1 MSKSATALLHSLLDF
16 AEDKELIEAEDRAYC
31 LNRLLEIMG
40 MDAPEGERP
49 ARAPSPETAT
59 SILEPLLELASAF
72 PSCLPLPAD
81 LTDPSRVEALF
92 AAIRTHTD
100 HLDILINN
108 AGAAHIGLLQD
119 MTPEEWDRILSLNL
133 RSAFLCCRQALPAMI
148 HRGAGVILNISS
160 IWGQVGASCEV
171 AYSASK
177 GGLDAFT
184 RALAKETAPSH
195 IRVNA
200 ISCGVIDTPMNGFL
214 SAPERQALTENI
226 GLGRYGR
233 PEEVADLARFLCSE
247 KASYLS
253 GEVVALNGCFL

>member
-1 MSKSATALLHSLLDF
+1 MPDMTERKVFMRYALITGASGGIGVALTRAFLEEGCLVF
-16 AEDKELIEAEDRAYC
+16 AQYYRH
-31 LNRLLEIMG
+31 
-40 MDAPEGERP
+40 P
-49 ARAPSPETAT
+49 
-59 SILEPLLELASAF
+59 EPLLELASAF

-148 HRGAGVILNISS
+148 HRGAGVILIISS